1 MKKILVFLLVCVLAL
16 GFAGCADKRIEANR
30 PPTDQV
36 EGGGKEDETEKPD
49 DKDDDFSVSD
59 TVELYS
65 CTFRGTAAKKESSL
79 RAVSSA
85 AYLKEGDTFYIDVT
99 LIDLEDTVDFIY
111 TVVINGIKYRNSD
124 GVLGNTERDRKE
136 KTVTFSVELVYD
148 GVTCDRHCRSF
159 SVLLE

>member
-1 MKKILVFLLVCVLAL
+1 MKKILVFLLACVLAL

-65 CTFRGTAAKKESSL
+65 
-79 RAVSSA
+79 
-85 AYLKEGDTFYIDVT
+85 
-99 LIDLEDTVDFIY
+99 
-111 TVVINGIKYRNSD
+111 
-124 GVLGNTERDRKE
+124 
-136 KTVTFSVELVYD
+136 
-148 GVTCDRHCRSF
+148 
-159 SVLLE
+159 

>member
-79 RAVSSA
+79 RRFLPPRI
-85 AYLKEGDTFYIDVT
+85 LKRATR
-99 LIDLEDTVDFIY
+99 FIS
-111 TVVINGIKYRNSD
+111 T
-124 GVLGNTERDRKE
+124 
-136 KTVTFSVELVYD
+136 
-148 GVTCDRHCRSF
+148 
-159 SVLLE
+159 